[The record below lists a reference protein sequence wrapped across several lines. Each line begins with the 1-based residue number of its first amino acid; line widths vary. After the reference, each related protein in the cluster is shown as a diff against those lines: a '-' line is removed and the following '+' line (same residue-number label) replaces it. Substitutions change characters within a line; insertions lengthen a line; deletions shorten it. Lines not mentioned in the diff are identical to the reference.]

1 MSKIRCLT
9 PLVNELI
16 VAAAVLVCG
25 AQAVAQERPVHRL
38 YSINMPP
45 GAIGAQQ
52 LRSNYPFQGYVQPV
66 KIRVPEGAEVAIAG
80 SEAFEVTA
88 PTLRVG
94 LMVGHLYR
102 LKVSNIPRFEG
113 EEIYPSLEIINRLYP
128 PRGMKDRFP
137 VPIEI
142 AQEDLEAAI
151 AGHMVVR
158 VVYVEDPNE
167 AFPKQEDPDY
177 QRYFDVLPQEDPLHV
192 ADELG
197 RPIAILRLGSRRP
210 NDTGPDREFLFGT
223 PPFSLTPENVEPTNE
238 SEDDSENPSP
248 NRDLIDD
255 GKVKEIPTPADTSDE
270 NEESSGVE
278 DPFVDGDIEN

>member
-1 MSKIRCLT
+1 MSKIRCLN
-9 PLVNELI
+9 PLVKELV
-16 VAAAVLVCG
+16 VAAAVLICG
-25 AQAVAQERPVHRL
+25 TQAVAQERPVHRL
-38 YSINMPP
+38 YNINMPP

-66 KIRVPEGAEVAIAG
+66 KIRVPEGADVAIAG
-80 SEAFEVTA
+80 SEAFEITA
-88 PTLRVG
+88 PALRVG
-94 LMVGHLYR
+94 LMVGHVYR

-137 VPIEI
+137 IPIEI

-151 AGHMVVR
+151 AGRMVVR

-177 QRYFDVLPQEDPLHV
+177 QRYFDVLPEEDPLHV

-210 NDTGPDREFLFGT
+210 NYTGPDREFLFRS
-223 PPFSLTPENVEPTNE
+223 PPFHLTPEIVEPAGET
-238 SEDDSENPSP
+238 EDDSEASSSNP
-248 NRDLIDD
+248 DHIDG
-255 GKVKEIPTPADTSDE
+255 GKVKEIPTTEDASDG

-278 DPFVDGDIEN
+278 DPFADDNIKN